1 MSQCVVSQLPV
12 LERLAK
18 AKPKER
24 KKILEKANSTLIQS
38 IVECIENVLGGN
50 VKLKKACLKK
60 LKKFKI
66 ILRKIN
72 AAGRKLAQKKKAIIQ
87 TGGAFL
93 PVLLTPVISILLE
106 RLLRG

>member
-1 MSQCVVSQLPV
+1 MSQCVFSQLPI

-24 KKILEKANSTLIQS
+24 KKILESANSTLIQS
-38 IVECIENVLGGN
+38 IVECVENVLVGN

-60 LKKFKI
+60 LQKFKN

-72 AAGRKLAQKKKAIIQ
+72 TTGRKLAQKKKVIIQ

-93 PVLLTPVISILLE
+93 PALLAPVISILVE